1 MDDLNILYEDKN
13 IIALAKK
20 EGVPSQPDK
29 SGDRSLLEDVQAY
42 TGGVCHIITR
52 LDRPVSGIV
61 LFAKDEK
68 NAARYTASLEKAE
81 KIYYAVCEKCKETP
95 KSGEIESYIL
105 KDGRKNISKIVNKG
119 SVGGKKALLSYE
131 ILTEKDGFAL
141 CRINLKTGRHHQIRV
156 QMASIGMPLYGDTKY
171 NENFKHKRGVYPL
184 LHAARLIIE
193 GVNIYCPP
201 AKERLLFD
209 EFYTA
214 VFN

>member
-1 MDDLNILYEDKN
+1 M
-13 IIALAKK
+13 
-20 EGVPSQPDK
+20 
-29 SGDRSLLEDVQAY
+29 
-42 TGGVCHIITR
+42 
-52 LDRPVSGIV
+52 

-68 NAARYTASLEKAE
+68 TAAKYTSSLEKAQ
-81 KIYYAVCEKCKETP
+81 KIYYAVCQKRKDIP
-95 KSGEIESYIL
+95 QKGDIESYIL

-119 SVGGKKALLSYE
+119 TAGGKKALLSYE
-131 ILTEKDGFAL
+131 ILAEKESLAL

-184 LHAARLIIE
+184 LHAARLITE

-201 AKERLLFD
+201 PKERMLFD

-214 VFN
+214 VQDHESAKGESIGE